1 MYYNN
6 ASGKDSNYDGVNNKF
21 AAIANVANNF
31 VDNQF
36 DLVKD
41 LLFGTTKAKIARENE
56 KSRVQNALGA
66 LSNQQKYVLDL
77 KLQSATTEREKQ
89 KIFAETLTALS
100 GQKFEVGQKSTYQ
113 MAFIGIGGAVLLFT
127 VIFLY
132 KKKD

>member
-1 MYYNN
+1 MYYYN
-6 ASGKDSNYDGVNNKF
+6 ATGKDSNYDGVNNKF

-36 DLVKD
+36 DFVKD

-56 KSRVQNALGA
+56 KARVQNALSA

-100 GQKFEVGQKSTYQ
+100 GQKFEVAQKSTYQ

-127 VIFLY
+127 VIYLY